1 MFCVADAYQF
11 CGMLCADYPPHAQT
25 SFLPHSSMSPSIQD
39 QKAQAKTTSQHLMN
53 IFKFL
58 EQTLLRGRAEKR
70 EQKQSKK
77 KVPSNISEAMQG
89 REVAVKTAK

>member
-1 MFCVADAYQF
+1 
-11 CGMLCADYPPHAQT
+11 
-25 SFLPHSSMSPSIQD
+25 MSPSIQF
-39 QKAQAKTTSQHLMN
+39 QKEQVKASYQRLMN

-58 EQTLLRGRAEKR
+58 EQTLLRGRAEKQ

-89 REVAVKTAK
+89 REVAVKAAK